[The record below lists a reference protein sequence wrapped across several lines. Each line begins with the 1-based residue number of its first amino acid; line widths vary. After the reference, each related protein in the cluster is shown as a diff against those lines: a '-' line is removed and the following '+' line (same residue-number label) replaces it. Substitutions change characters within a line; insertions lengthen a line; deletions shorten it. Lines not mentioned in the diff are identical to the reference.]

1 MFSYSYDDAGR
12 LLSIFH
18 EVGAEVLPSFE
29 YTYDPNGNRTQV
41 QEYYQIPGAG
51 PPKPGLPVYFF
62 EGTTSPGRS
71 GTTNANGE
79 VTLRLPE
86 GEYDFRVDFN
96 GTQFWNDGYNHCP
109 VPGCTLAGGIA
120 TIPAVVTV

>member
-51 PPKPGLPVYFF
+51 PTVAVTVADERGDGMPGVPVYVFDGPPTPASTRPPTRTARF
-62 EGTTSPGRS
+62 RSRCRRGTTASGRTWTGCSSGAGRRTTARSP
-71 GTTNANGE
+71 A
-79 VTLRLPE
+79 
-86 GEYDFRVDFN
+86 
-96 GTQFWNDGYNHCP
+96 
-109 VPGCTLAGGIA
+109 A
-120 TIPAVVTV
+120 PAS